1 MSQSGGQFIGRPQTF
16 VELQLRFKLHF
27 LIVTRGQWPFRLPSN
42 SAMNHDGSGL
52 MASIT
57 HAFML
62 FFLLNASISPSSIKF
77 PRTHLPILLRTANL
91 VGTGH

>member
-1 MSQSGGQFIGRPQTF
+1 MCLVLLLLGAVTGKFDVMFRT
-16 VELQLRFKLHF
+16 
-27 LIVTRGQWPFRLPSN
+27 TRGQWPFRLPSN

-91 VGTGH
+91 VRTGH